1 MASVRSNVFILEGN
15 WRPLLRDLGIDARAV
30 LRRAELPGDLFS
42 RQSAT
47 LSTPDYF
54 RMWTAVEQEAGHTV
68 FPIQLVEALRSESFH
83 PLIFAALCSSN
94 FSVATQRI
102 AHYKRLCAPMQLH
115 IEEDDASLSIEF
127 EWLDRTVEPPMSL
140 AAFEPLFFVQ
150 LARMGTRERIQPLR
164 VETPR
169 PPKPATDYK
178 RFLGVRMERSEAHR
192 VTFSREDAYRPFL
205 TANDSMWQLFEPD
218 LRRRLTDLDSSA
230 TFTDRV
236 RAALLESLPGGE
248 SSMEEIASKLAI
260 SKRTLQRRLR
270 DEGTTFQAVL
280 NATREDL
287 ARYYLSK
294 TKLSGSEI
302 SYLLGFEDPNSFF
315 RAFHTWT
322 GQTTEQVRLSSALA

>member
-1 MASVRSNVFILEGN
+1 MASVRSNVFTLEAI
-15 WRPLLRDLGIDARAV
+15 WPPLLRDLGVDTRAV

-42 RQSAT
+42 RPGAT
-47 LSTPDYF
+47 LSTPEYF
-54 RMWTAVEQEAGHTV
+54 RLWTAVEQESDHKA
-68 FPIQLVEALRSESFH
+68 FPLRLVEALRSESFH

-94 FSVATQRI
+94 FSVAAQRI

-115 IEEDDASLSIEF
+115 IEEDDTSLSIEF

-140 AAFEPLFFVQ
+140 SAFEPVFFVQ
-150 LARMGTRERIQPLR
+150 IARIGTRERIRPLR

-169 PPKPATDYK
+169 PPKPAADYK
-178 RFLGVRMERSEAHR
+178 RFFGVPVERSEAHR
-192 VTFSREDAYRPFL
+192 VTISREDAYRPFL
-205 TANDSMWQLFEPD
+205 TANDAMWRLFEPD
-218 LRRRLTDLDSSA
+218 LRRRLTDLDASA

-248 SSMEEIASKLAI
+248 SSMEEIAGKLAI

-270 DEGTTFQAVL
+270 DEETTFQAVL
-280 NATREDL
+280 NTTREDL

-315 RAFHTWT
+315 RAFHAWT
-322 GQTTEQVRLSSALA
+322 GQTTEQVRLSDAH